1 MDSGFSIRDGVG
13 ADSGS
18 LLVIPLT
25 HSLVL
30 GKAIGLK
37 VGGGKGVALADHE
50 TGDQLADLFIATRA
64 CRQRLFMN
72 ALEHLER
79 LSAIFTALTGS
90 NVFVDRHNLQPT
102 AKK

>member
-13 ADSGS
+13 ADSGGF
-18 LLVIPLT
+18 LVIALT
-25 HSLVL
+25 NSLVL
-30 GKAIGLK
+30 GKAIGLQ
-37 VGGGKGVALADHE
+37 VGGSKGIALADHE

-64 CRQRLFMN
+64 GRQRFVMN
-72 ALEHLER
+72 ALEHLEGP
-79 LSAIFTALTGS
+79 SAIFTALTGS

>member
-18 LLVIPLT
+18 FFVIALT

-30 GKAIGLK
+30 GKAIGLQ
-37 VGGGKGVALADHE
+37 VGGSKGIALADHE
-50 TGDQLADLFIATRA
+50 TGDQLADLFIATRTG
-64 CRQRLFMN
+64 RQRFVMN
-72 ALEHLER
+72 ALEHLEGP
-79 LSAIFTALTGS
+79 SAIFTALTGS

>member
-13 ADSGS
+13 ADSGGFF
-18 LLVIPLT
+18 VIALT

-30 GKAIGLK
+30 GKAIGLQ
-37 VGGGKGVALADHE
+37 VGGSKGIALADHE

-64 CRQRLFMN
+64 RWQRIVMD
-72 ALEHLER
+72 ALEHLEG
-79 LSAIFTALTGS
+79 LSTIFTTLTGS

>member
-1 MDSGFSIRDGVG
+1 MDSGFSIRDGIG
-13 ADSGS
+13 ADPGGFF
-18 LLVIPLT
+18 VIALT
-25 HSLVL
+25 HALVL

-37 VGGGKGVALADHE
+37 VGGGKGVTLADHE

-64 CRQRLFMN
+64 GWQRIFMDT
-72 ALEHLER
+72 LEHLEG

>member
-18 LLVIPLT
+18 FFVIALT

-30 GKAIGLK
+30 GKAIGLQ
-37 VGGGKGVALADHE
+37 VGGSKGIALADHE
-50 TGDQLADLFIATRA
+50 TGDQFADLFIATRA
-64 CRQRLFMN
+64 GRQRFVMN
-72 ALEHLER
+72 ALEHLEGP
-79 LSAIFTALTGS
+79 SAIFTALTGS

>member
-13 ADSGS
+13 AYAGG
-18 LLVIPLT
+18 LLVIALT

-30 GKAIGLK
+30 GKAIGLQ
-37 VGGGKGVALADHE
+37 VGGSKGIALADHE

-64 CRQRLFMN
+64 GRQRFVMN
-72 ALEHLER
+72 ALEHLEGP
-79 LSAIFTALTGS
+79 SAIFTALTGS